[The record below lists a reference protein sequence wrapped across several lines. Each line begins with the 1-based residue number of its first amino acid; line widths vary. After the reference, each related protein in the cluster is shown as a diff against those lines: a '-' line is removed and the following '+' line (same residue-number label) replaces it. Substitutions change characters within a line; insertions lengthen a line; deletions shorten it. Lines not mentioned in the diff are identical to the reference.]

1 MRSGRTLPSVAAG
14 PAATVVSHWMSELGG
29 GAARPEEG
37 VTMARIGVQSED
49 LRQQASAVKAGA
61 AEVNDIL
68 GRLTGQIQTLAS
80 TWEGAASAAFQT
92 RWQEWQAGAAQ
103 VQQAMDGMGIFLD
116 QAAQTYEETEE
127 SLRAAAGR

>member
-1 MRSGRTLPSVAAG
+1 
-14 PAATVVSHWMSELGG
+14 
-29 GAARPEEG
+29 
-37 VTMARIGVQSED
+37 MARIGVQSED
-49 LRQQASAVKAGA
+49 LRQQASTVKAGA

-68 GRLTGQIQTLAS
+68 GQIQTLAS

-116 QAAQTYEETEE
+116 EAARAYEETEE

>member
-1 MRSGRTLPSVAAG
+1 
-14 PAATVVSHWMSELGG
+14 
-29 GAARPEEG
+29 
-37 VTMARIGVQSED
+37 MARIGVQSEE
-49 LRQQASAVKAGA
+49 LRQQATTVKTGA

-68 GRLTGQIQTLAS
+68 GRLTGQIQALAS

-92 RWQEWQAGAAQ
+92 RWQEWQAGATQ

-116 QAAQTYEETEE
+116 EAARTYEETEE

>member
-1 MRSGRTLPSVAAG
+1 
-14 PAATVVSHWMSELGG
+14 
-29 GAARPEEG
+29 
-37 VTMARIGVQSED
+37 MARIGVQSEE
-49 LRQQASAVKAGA
+49 LRQQAGAVKAGA

-80 TWEGAASAAFQT
+80 SWEGAASAAFQA

-116 QAAQTYEETEE
+116 QAAVTYEETEE

>member
-1 MRSGRTLPSVAAG
+1 MP
-14 PAATVVSHWMSELGG
+14 
-29 GAARPEEG
+29 
-37 VTMARIGVQSED
+37 RIGVQSEE
-49 LRQQASAVKAGA
+49 LRQQSSAVKAGA

-68 GRLTGQIQTLAS
+68 GRLTGQIQSLAS

-92 RWQEWQAGAAQ
+92 RWQEWQTGAAQ

-116 QAAQTYEETEE
+116 EAARTYEETEE

>member
-1 MRSGRTLPSVAAG
+1 M
-14 PAATVVSHWMSELGG
+14 
-29 GAARPEEG
+29 
-37 VTMARIGVQSED
+37 
-49 LRQQASAVKAGA
+49 KAGA

-80 TWEGAASAAFQT
+80 SWEGAASAAFQA

-103 VQQAMDGMGIFLD
+103 VQQAMDGMGIFLE
-116 QAAQTYEETEE
+116 QAAVTYEETEE